1 MGQKG
6 IKGRYPFHWH
16 MAKETDPEKT
26 YFKDNAIHDVF
37 QRCVTVHGTHN
48 VNVVN
53 NVAYNTF
60 GHCYFMEDGG
70 EKNNTFHHNLG
81 LGTKRMTESPCERT
95 GGTIPSDR
103 LPSTFWITS
112 PLNVLTENSAAGSEG
127 IGIWY
132 IFSSKY
138 NFTIVYYWYLKKIFS
153 IFTDEVTGPSALEG
167 FYEEGEAF
175 RTSITKFE
183 SNTVH
188 SNEQTGFFFGS
199 AMQPDQDFNG
209 HCGPGGTD
217 AYNPKIDPK
226 DPNSEDASNLIKS
239 LTAFKNREQN
249 TWVDC
254 RRTTYDDYK
263 SADSYLGYTQKHDCD
278 VINSIFIGESGK

>member
-138 NFTIVYYWYLKKIFS
+138 NFTTVYY
-153 IFTDEVTGPSALEG
+153 
-167 FYEEGEAF
+167 
-175 RTSITKFE
+175 
-183 SNTVH
+183 
-188 SNEQTGFFFGS
+188 
-199 AMQPDQDFNG
+199 
-209 HCGPGGTD
+209 
-217 AYNPKIDPK
+217 
-226 DPNSEDASNLIKS
+226 
-239 LTAFKNREQN
+239 
-249 TWVDC
+249 
-254 RRTTYDDYK
+254 
-263 SADSYLGYTQKHDCD
+263 
-278 VINSIFIGESGK
+278 

>member
-1 MGQKG
+1 MIRYLLFSYNVYFSGFETYRAQGIELTNMGQKG

-138 NFTIVYYWYLKKIFS
+138 NFTIVYY
-153 IFTDEVTGPSALEG
+153 
-167 FYEEGEAF
+167 
-175 RTSITKFE
+175 
-183 SNTVH
+183 
-188 SNEQTGFFFGS
+188 
-199 AMQPDQDFNG
+199 
-209 HCGPGGTD
+209 
-217 AYNPKIDPK
+217 
-226 DPNSEDASNLIKS
+226 
-239 LTAFKNREQN
+239 
-249 TWVDC
+249 
-254 RRTTYDDYK
+254 
-263 SADSYLGYTQKHDCD
+263 
-278 VINSIFIGESGK
+278 